1 MFRPFCSFPLLCILT
16 TIAVSALLASC
27 SPETKA
33 KARHGTLRLHPAE
46 LQADE
51 ESQALLTS
59 DAYRDGTPDFLR
71 LDDPADQFAFRRWF
85 TFLAEIQYFMPSPE
99 RPAEIVD
106 CSALLRYAYREAL
119 RRHDTNWCGSA
130 HLPLLPAINSVGKYS
145 YPKTP
150 LGADL
155 FRLRAGPFASS
166 DLQDGT
172 FGQFA
177 DAETLQKFNAFFIS
191 RDVARA
197 RPGDLLFYRR
207 PEEHV
212 SFHSMIFLGKS
223 QITEGTT
230 NYVVYDTGPDGTKTG
245 EIRRRSLEELL
256 NYPDPQWQ
264 PKWTNPRFLGVFRWN
279 ILRTTS

>member
-1 MFRPFCSFPLLCILT
+1 MFRPFCSYPLLRILT
-16 TIAVSALLASC
+16 TIAISALLGSY

-33 KARHGTLRLHPAE
+33 RYETLRPHPTE
-46 LQADE
+46 QRADKE
-51 ESQALLTS
+51 GQALPTS

-71 LDDPADQFAFRRWF
+71 LDDITDQSAFRRWF
-85 TFLAEIQYFMPSPE
+85 TFLAEIQYFTPAPE

-119 RRHDTNWCGSA
+119 RRHDANWCGSA
-130 HLPLLPAINSVGKYS
+130 HLPLIPAINSVAQYS

-150 LGADL
+150 LGANL

-166 DLQDGT
+166 DLHDGT

-177 DAETLQKFNAFFIS
+177 NAETLQKFNTFFIS

-197 RPGDLLFYRR
+197 LPGDLLFYRR
-207 PEEHV
+207 PEERIP
-212 SFHSMIFLGKS
+212 FHSMIFLGRS
-223 QITEGTT
+223 QIAEGKV
-230 NYVVYDTGPDGTKTG
+230 NYVVYDTGPDGAQMG

-279 ILRTTS
+279 LLRTNP